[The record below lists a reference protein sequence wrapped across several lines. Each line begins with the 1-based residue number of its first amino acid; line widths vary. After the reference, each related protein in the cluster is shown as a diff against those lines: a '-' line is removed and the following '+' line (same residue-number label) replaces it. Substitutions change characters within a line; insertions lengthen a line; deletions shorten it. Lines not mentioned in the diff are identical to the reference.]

1 MIDFKKSYMI
11 WDSLNEEWL
20 EFYFTDAIK
29 LIIETFL
36 LEKNFDRITKKIDKQ
51 IKQLVEINQQIQSSN
66 DEEVVEKL
74 GEKFEKINNKCK
86 KNIKLQQKYNY
97 NHELVMSMYKEFERR
112 M

>member
-1 MIDFKKSYMI
+1 MI

-20 EFYFTDAIK
+20 EFYFTDTIK

-51 IKQLVEINQQIQSSN
+51 IQKLVEINQKIESSD
-66 DEEVVEKL
+66 DEKAIKKL
-74 GEKFEKINNKCK
+74 DEKFTKINNKCK